1 MKKKPSVL
9 VILGSDSD
17 LQVMEDCLKTL
28 TKFDIEY
35 SITVCSAHRTPDRA
49 HKIAKSARK
58 DGYECIIAAA
68 GMAAHLPG
76 VVAAF
81 TTLPVIGVPIMG
93 KVLDGMDAMLS
104 MTQMPPGIPVATVAV
119 NGSTNAAVL
128 AAQILSVKYKDLQ
141 KKMTEYKAEL
151 AAKVDAKDAALQ
163 EKLRSANNI

>member
-119 NGSTNAAVL
+119 NGSINAAVL

>member
-1 MKKKPSVL
+1 MKKTPSVL
-9 VILGSDSD
+9 IILGSDSD
-17 LQVMEDCLKTL
+17 LPVMEDCLKTL
-28 TKFDIEY
+28 TKFDINY
-35 SITVCSAHRTPDRA
+35 SVTVCSAHRTPDRA

-81 TTLPVIGVPIMG
+81 TTLPVIGVPIKG
-93 KVLDGMDAMLS
+93 SVLDGMDAMLS

-119 NGSTNAAVL
+119 NGATNSAVL
-128 AAQILSVKYKDLQ
+128 AAQILSVKYKDIA
-141 KKMTEYKAEL
+141 KKMIEYKAEL

-163 EKLRSANNI
+163 EKLSRADI

>member
-28 TKFDIEY
+28 DGFDIDY
-35 SITVCSAHRTPDRA
+35 SVTICSAHRTPERA

-58 DGYECIIAAA
+58 DGHECIIAAA

-119 NGSTNAAVL
+119 NGATNAAVL
-128 AAQILSVKYKDLQ
+128 ATQILSVKYKDLQ
-141 KKMTEYKAEL
+141 KKMTEYKAQL
-151 AAKVDAKDAALQ
+151 AAKVEAKDAALQ
-163 EKLRSANNI
+163 EKLKSINI

>member
-28 TKFDIEY
+28 DGFDIDY
-35 SITVCSAHRTPDRA
+35 SVTICSAHRTPERA

-58 DGYECIIAAA
+58 DGHECIIAAA

-119 NGSTNAAVL
+119 NGATNAAVL
-128 AAQILSVKYKDLQ
+128 ATQILSVKYKDLQ
-141 KKMTEYKAEL
+141 RKMTEYKAQL
-151 AAKVDAKDAALQ
+151 AAKVEAKDAALQ
-163 EKLRSANNI
+163 EKLKSINI

>member
-28 TKFDIEY
+28 DGFDIDY
-35 SITVCSAHRTPDRA
+35 SVTICSAHRTPDRA

-58 DGYECIIAAA
+58 DGHECIIAAA

-119 NGSTNAAVL
+119 NGATNAAVL
-128 AAQILSVKYKDLQ
+128 ATQILSVKYKDLQ
-141 KKMTEYKAEL
+141 KKMTEYKAQL
-151 AAKVDAKDAALQ
+151 AAKVEAKDAALQ
-163 EKLRSANNI
+163 EKLKSINI

>member
-9 VILGSDSD
+9 IILGSDSD
-17 LQVMEDCLKTL
+17 LPVMEDCLKTL
-28 TKFDIEY
+28 RKFDIDY
-35 SITVCSAHRTPDRA
+35 SVTVCSAHRTPDRA

-81 TTLPVIGVPIMG
+81 TTLPVIGVPIIG
-93 KVLDGMDAMLS
+93 SVLDGMDAMLS

-119 NGSTNAAVL
+119 NGATNSAVL
-128 AAQILSVKYKDLQ
+128 AAQILSVKYRELA
-141 KKMTEYKAEL
+141 KKMLEYKAEL

-163 EKLRSANNI
+163 EKLNRADI

>member
-28 TKFDIEY
+28 DGFDIDY
-35 SITVCSAHRTPDRA
+35 SVTICSAHRTPDRA

-58 DGYECIIAAA
+58 DGHECIIAAA

-76 VVAAF
+76 VLAAF

-119 NGSTNAAVL
+119 NGATNAAVL
-128 AAQILSVKYKDLQ
+128 ATQILSVKYKDLQ
-141 KKMTEYKAEL
+141 KKMTEYKAQL
-151 AAKVDAKDAALQ
+151 AAKVEAKDAALQ
-163 EKLRSANNI
+163 EKLKSINI

>member
-9 VILGSDSD
+9 VVLGSDSD

>member
-28 TKFDIEY
+28 DGFDIDY
-35 SITVCSAHRTPDRA
+35 SVTICSAHRTPERA

-58 DGYECIIAAA
+58 DGHECIIAAA

-119 NGSTNAAVL
+119 NGATNAAVL
-128 AAQILSVKYKDLQ
+128 ATQILSVKYKDLQ
-141 KKMTEYKAEL
+141 KKMTEYKAQL
-151 AAKVDAKDAALQ
+151 AAKVEAKDAALQ
-163 EKLRSANNI
+163 EKLKSISI

>member
-9 VILGSDSD
+9 VVLGSDSD

-163 EKLRSANNI
+163 EKLRSANSI

>member
-1 MKKKPSVL
+1 MKKTPSVL
-9 VILGSDSD
+9 IILGSDSD
-17 LQVMEDCLKTL
+17 LPVMEDCLKTL
-28 TKFDIEY
+28 TKFDINY
-35 SITVCSAHRTPDRA
+35 SVTVCSAHRTPDRA

-81 TTLPVIGVPIMG
+81 TTLPVIGVPIKG
-93 KVLDGMDAMLS
+93 SVLDGMDAMLS

-119 NGSTNAAVL
+119 NGATNSAVL
-128 AAQILSVKYKDLQ
+128 AAQILSVKYKDIA
-141 KKMTEYKAEL
+141 KKMIEYKAEL

-163 EKLRSANNI
+163 KKLSRADI

>member
-163 EKLRSANNI
+163 EKLRSANSI

>member
-28 TKFDIEY
+28 TNFDVEY
-35 SITVCSAHRTPDRA
+35 SITICSAHRTPDRA

-119 NGSTNAAVL
+119 NGATNAAVL
-128 AAQILSVKYKDLQ
+128 ATQILSVKYKELQ
-141 KKMTEYKAEL
+141 KKMIEYKAQL
-151 AAKVDAKDAALQ
+151 AAKVEAKDAALQ
-163 EKLRSANNI
+163 EKLKSINNI

>member
-49 HKIAKSARK
+49 HKIARSARK

>member
-17 LQVMEDCLKTL
+17 LLVMEDCLKTL